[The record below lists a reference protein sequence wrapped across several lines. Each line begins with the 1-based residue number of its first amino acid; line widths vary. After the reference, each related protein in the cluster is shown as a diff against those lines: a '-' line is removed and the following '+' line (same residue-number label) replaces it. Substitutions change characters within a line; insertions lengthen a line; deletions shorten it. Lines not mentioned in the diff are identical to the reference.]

1 MMGQRNILNTDTQGT
16 SQEKAGSKTK
26 PCIFCKI
33 INGEAKGYTVF
44 EDEISVAI
52 LDYRP
57 LLHGHV
63 LLVPKQHYET
73 FIDLPK
79 DFVGPLFENVQLLAR
94 VIEKSLAAG
103 GTFVG
108 INNRISQSVPHLHI
122 HIVPR
127 RKDDKLFTQD
137 FSWRRQ
143 PYTDEEALLQM
154 QETIK
159 SAVEGNRSPIDGG
172 YGAQ

>member
-1 MMGQRNILNTDTQGT
+1 MAQRNIFTTGTQAT
-16 SQEKAGSKTK
+16 SQENAGSKTK
-26 PCIFCKI
+26 PCIFCTI
-33 INGEAKGYTVF
+33 IHGESKGYTVF
-44 EDEISVAI
+44 EDEISVAF
-52 LDYRP
+52 L
-57 LLHGHV
+57 
-63 LLVPKQHYET
+63 
-73 FIDLPK
+73 
-79 DFVGPLFENVQLLAR
+79 

-159 SAVEGNRSPIDGG
+159 AAVEGNRSTVDGG
-172 YGAQ
+172 M

>member
-1 MMGQRNILNTDTQGT
+1 MGQRNILNTDTQGT
-16 SQEKAGSKTK
+16 PQEKAGSKTK

-33 INGEAKGYTVF
+33 INGESKGYTVF
-44 EDEISVAI
+44 EDEISCAF

-63 LLVPKQHYET
+63 LLVPKKHYET
-73 FIDLPK
+73 LIDLPSPL
-79 DFVGPLFENVQLLAR
+79 VGPLFANVQLLAR
-94 VIEKSLAAG
+94 VIEHGLEAG
-103 GTFVG
+103 RTFVG
-108 INNRISQSVPHLHI
+108 VNNRISQSVPHLHI

-143 PYTDEEALLQM
+143 PYKDEEALLQM
-154 QETIK
+154 QDTLQ
-159 SAVEGNRSPIDGG
+159 SAVAGNRSTVDGG
-172 YGAQ
+172 

>member
-1 MMGQRNILNTDTQGT
+1 M
-16 SQEKAGSKTK
+16 
-26 PCIFCKI
+26 
-33 INGEAKGYTVF
+33 F
-44 EDEISVAI
+44 EDEISVAF

-63 LLVPKQHYET
+63 LLTPKTHYET
-73 FIDLPK
+73 LIDLPK
-79 DFVGPLFENVQLLAR
+79 DFVGALFANVQLLAR
-94 VIEKSLAAG
+94 VLEKRLAAG

-108 INNRISQSVPHLHI
+108 VNNRISQSVPHLHI

-159 SAVEGNRSPIDGG
+159 SAVEGEL
-172 YGAQ
+172 

>member
-1 MMGQRNILNTDTQGT
+1 MMAQRNIFTTGTQET
-16 SQEKAGSKTK
+16 SQENAGSKTK
-26 PCIFCKI
+26 HCIFCKI
-33 INGEAKGYTVF
+33 IHGESKGYTVF
-44 EDEISVAI
+44 EDEISVAF

-57 LLHGHV
+57 LVHGHV
-63 LLVPKQHYET
+63 LLTPKTHYET
-73 FIDLPK
+73 LIDLPK
-79 DFVGPLFENVQLLAR
+79 DLVGPLFANVQLLAR

-108 INNRISQSVPHLHI
+108 MNNRISQSVPHLHI

-159 SAVEGNRSPIDGG
+159 AAVEGNRSTVDGG
-172 YGAQ
+172 M

>member
-1 MMGQRNILNTDTQGT
+1 MGQRNILHTDTQGT
-16 SQEKAGSKTK
+16 SKEKTSSKTK
-26 PCIFCKI
+26 QCVFCAI
-33 INGEAKGYTVF
+33 IHGESQGYTVF
-44 EDEISVAI
+44 EDEMSLAF

-73 FIDLPK
+73 LLDLPK
-79 DFVGPLFENVQLLAR
+79 DLVGPLFANVQLLAR
-94 VIEKSLAAG
+94 VIEKCLDAG

-108 INNRISQSVPHLHI
+108 MNNRISQSVPHFHI

-143 PYTDEEALLQM
+143 PYTDAEALRKM
-154 QETIK
+154 QDTIQA
-159 SAVEGNRSPIDGG
+159 AVERQRS
-172 YGAQ
+172 

>member
-1 MMGQRNILNTDTQGT
+1 MMAQRNIFTTGTQET

-26 PCIFCKI
+26 QCIFCTI
-33 INGEAKGYTVF
+33 IHGESKGYTVF
-44 EDEISVAI
+44 EDEISVAF

-57 LLHGHV
+57 LVHGHV
-63 LLVPKQHYET
+63 LLTPKTHYET
-73 FIDLPK
+73 LIDLPK
-79 DFVGPLFENVQLLAR
+79 DLVGPLFANVQLLAR

-108 INNRISQSVPHLHI
+108 MNNRISQSVPHLHI

-154 QETIK
+154 QETIQA
-159 SAVEGNRSPIDGG
+159 AVEGNRSTVDGG
-172 YGAQ
+172 M

>member
-1 MMGQRNILNTDTQGT
+1 MGQCNVLNTDTQGT
-16 SQEKAGSKTK
+16 AQEKAGSQIK

-33 INGEAKGYTVF
+33 INGESKGYTVF
-44 EDEISVAI
+44 EDEVSVAF

-73 FIDLPK
+73 LIDLPQ
-79 DFVGPLFENVQLLAR
+79 DLVGPLFANVQFLAR
-94 VIEKSLAAG
+94 VIEQGLEAG

-108 INNRISQSVPHLHI
+108 VNNRFSQSVPHLHI

-143 PYTDEEALLQM
+143 PYADEEAILRM
-154 QETIK
+154 QATIT
-159 SAVEGNRSPIDGG
+159 SAVAGKRSTVDGG
-172 YGAQ
+172 YVAQ

>member
-1 MMGQRNILNTDTQGT
+1 MVYEMNTIGK
-16 SQEKAGSKTK
+16 SAFWLGVARLSSGLRL
-26 PCIFCKI
+26 
-33 INGEAKGYTVF
+33 GE
-44 EDEISVAI
+44 E
-52 LDYRP
+52 P
-57 LLHGHV
+57 
-63 LLVPKQHYET
+63 
-73 FIDLPK
+73 
-79 DFVGPLFENVQLLAR
+79 
-94 VIEKSLAAG
+94 EKSLAAG

-154 QETIK
+154 QETIQA
-159 SAVEGNRSPIDGG
+159 AVEGNRSPVDGG
-172 YGAQ
+172 M

>member
-1 MMGQRNILNTDTQGT
+1 MGQRNILNTDTQGR
-16 SQEKAGSKTK
+16 SQENAGVQTK

-33 INGEAKGYTVF
+33 IHGESKGYTVF
-44 EDEISVAI
+44 EDEISVAF

-63 LLVPKQHYET
+63 LLVPKIHYET
-73 FIDLPK
+73 LIDLPK
-79 DFVGPLFENVQLLAR
+79 DLVGPLFANVQLLAR
-94 VIEKSLAAG
+94 VIEKRLAAG

-108 INNRISQSVPHLHI
+108 VNNRISQSVPHLHI

-137 FSWRRQ
+137 FSWRRK
-143 PYTDEEALLQM
+143 PYKDEEALLQM
-154 QETIK
+154 QATIT
-159 SAVEGNRSPIDGG
+159 SAVEGKRSTIDGVR
-172 YGAQ
+172 

>member
-1 MMGQRNILNTDTQGT
+1 MMAQRNIFTTGTQAT
-16 SQEKAGSKTK
+16 SQENAGSKTK
-26 PCIFCKI
+26 HCIFCTI
-33 INGEAKGYTVF
+33 IHGESKGYTVF
-44 EDEISVAI
+44 EDEISVAF

-57 LLHGHV
+57 LVHGHV
-63 LLVPKQHYET
+63 LLTPKTHYET
-73 FIDLPK
+73 LIDLPK
-79 DFVGPLFENVQLLAR
+79 DLVGPLFANVQLLAR

-154 QETIK
+154 QETIQA
-159 SAVEGNRSPIDGG
+159 AVEGNRSTVDGG
-172 YGAQ
+172 M